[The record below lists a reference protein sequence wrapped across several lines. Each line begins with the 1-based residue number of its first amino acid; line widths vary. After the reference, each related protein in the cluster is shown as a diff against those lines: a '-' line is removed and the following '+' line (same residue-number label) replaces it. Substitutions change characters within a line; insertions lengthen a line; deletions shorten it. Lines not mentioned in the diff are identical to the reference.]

1 MKKTPRQHNA
11 NSPHSTTFTLLISS
25 FFLFLSIILTSCSYA
40 KDNNLLS
47 NLIESWSN
55 LPAEYQNTTEL
66 NAFITDFELYK
77 ESDEFYVNT
86 MINLEYQEI
95 VDKIDEQ
102 LLALKSAEN
111 QTEFFDC
118 YTNTSKLLMRLVKV
132 DSSINKKT
140 IIASIFVFLSIFAF
154 IFLLSLFLFI
164 FLSKYEKL
172 RNESKEIG
180 YYSDF
185 MFREVQD
192 ERRRI
197 SRELHD
203 TVCQDLRAA
212 KIETELMNLTEE
224 KNKEKKEA
232 VVEMLSKS
240 INDLRSICNTL
251 SPLGNKTD
259 NQTSVWETFVLSLEN
274 LIESKK
280 QKTEIQYNVKI
291 EPGIDAG
298 NLNLYK
304 FGNIFRIIQEAFSNI
319 EKHSQATSASL
330 LIRNNELNNK
340 KSILIFIVDDGC
352 GMKNTTPSGMH
363 FGLNNMR
370 HRASEIGADFSII
383 SELGDGTKI
392 RLEVPVE

>member
-1 MKKTPRQHNA
+1 MKKTRRTHYRQI
-11 NSPHSTTFTLLISS
+11 ISII
-25 FFLFLSIILTSCSYA
+25 FLFLSIILITSCSY
-40 KDNNLLS
+40 KRDDNLLS
-47 NLIESWSN
+47 NLIESWRN
-55 LPAEYQNTTEL
+55 LPADYQNTEEL
-66 NAFITDFELYK
+66 NTFISDFDLYK
-77 ESDEFYVNT
+77 DSNEFYVNT

-95 VDKIDEQ
+95 VDQIDEQ

-111 QTEFFDC
+111 QEVFFDC
-118 YTNTSKLLMRLVKV
+118 YTKTSKLLLRLVNV
-132 DSSINKKT
+132 DNSINKKT
-140 IIASIFVFLSIFAF
+140 IIAAIFVFLSIFTF
-154 IFLLSLFLFI
+154 IFLLSLFLFL

-185 MFREVQD
+185 MFREVQN

-212 KIETELMNLTEE
+212 KIEAELMNLTEE

-251 SPLGNKTD
+251 SPLGNKNE
-259 NQTSVWETFVLSLEN
+259 NQTSVWESFVFSLEN

-280 QKTEIQYNVKI
+280 QKTEIQYNIKI
-291 EPGIDAG
+291 ESDIDAG

-319 EKHSQATSASL
+319 EKHSQASSASL
-330 LIRNNELNNK
+330 LIRNNQLNNK

-352 GMKNTTPSGMH
+352 GIKNTKPAGMH

-370 HRASEIGADFSII
+370 NRAAEIGADFSII
-383 SELGDGTKI
+383 SEVGDGTKI